1 MREKVLAWL
10 TTNVPTAR
18 IEHILRVEQ
27 MAVDLASAHYV
38 DVDKAATAGLMHDLA
53 KYFKH
58 QQLLQ
63 MAEAG
68 GVKIDEIMEINP
80 HLLHADVGA
89 IVARETFG
97 IADPEIL
104 EAIAN
109 HTLGQ
114 PGMSP
119 LSCIIFLA
127 DSLEPGRGDT
137 PELVMMRQIAP
148 QNLPQ
153 AVALTCNYTLKS
165 LVDTPS
171 LIYPRVVYT
180 RNWFLQ
186 KWKSKPTIVKSAP

>member
-1 MREKVLAWL
+1 MREKILAWL
-10 TTNVPTAR
+10 TANVPTTR
-18 IEHILRVEQ
+18 IQHILRVEQ
-27 MAVDLASAHYV
+27 MAVDLAIVHNIDAE
-38 DVDKAATAGLMHDLA
+38 KAAKAALMHDLA

-58 QQLLQ
+58 QQLLR
-63 MAEAG
+63 MAQAG
-68 GVKIDEIMEINP
+68 GIEIDEIMEINP

-97 IADPEIL
+97 IEDTEIL

-127 DSLEPGRGDT
+127 DSLEPGRGET

-148 QNLPQ
+148 QNLAQ
-153 AVALTCNYTLKS
+153 AVAFTCNYTLKS

-171 LIYPRVVYT
+171 LIHPRVVQT